1 VGIVLTVFIE
11 VFVMHSFYF
20 LKRVQCLLSLL
31 ALVFIMCSSCTN
43 NTAKSNDV
51 ALSVK
56 GAVKNEKSFTLKELK
71 ALPSFFLKDV
81 YLINE
86 KANCAD
92 DEKLDSLGS
101 YRGVLLRDLLLE
113 AGLKFKRKW
122 EPGVYVRVKNKDK
135 EVVFSFGEL
144 FYSSIGRSAII
155 AYQKNGKEID
165 TDSGLGQLIIH
176 TDLRSG
182 RSLKGLTEIIVERV
196 DVEMKAYDD
205 KKEEFIRP
213 PTETFTLLDNKTS
226 INRQV
231 TLENLKA
238 LKQVSIPHALMAGD
252 CEGFGGIYSFEGT
265 PLRQLLEISG
275 LTGCNYDYS
284 RYVLIES
291 EDGFCATFS
300 FGEIFN
306 SRLSDNIV
314 IAYIKNNNPLDAK
327 DGFAMSA
334 VREDST
340 GGRSVKRIYK
350 IEVF

>member
-1 VGIVLTVFIE
+1 
-11 VFVMHSFYF
+11 MHSFYL
-20 LKRVQCLLSLL
+20 LKRTLNLLSKF
-31 ALVFIMCSSCTN
+31 ALIFFICSSCAN
-43 NTAKSNDV
+43 NTTKSND
-51 ALSVK
+51 ASLLVK
-56 GAVKNEKSFTLKELK
+56 GAVKKEKSFTLSDLK
-71 ALPSFFLKDV
+71 ALPPFFLKDV

-92 DEKLDSLGS
+92 EEKLESLGS

-122 EPGVYVRVKNKDK
+122 EPGVYIRVKNKDK

-144 FYSSIGRSAII
+144 FYSSIGRSAIV
-155 AYQKNGKEID
+155 AYQKNGKGLD
-165 TDSGLGQLIIH
+165 TDSGCGQLIIH

-182 RSLKGLTEIIVERV
+182 RSLKGVTEIIVERV
-196 DVEMKAYDD
+196 EVEMKAYDD
-205 KKEEFIRP
+205 KKEGYIRP
-213 PTETFTLLDNKTS
+213 PTNTFTLLDKKRG

-231 TLENLKA
+231 TLDNLKA
-238 LKQVSIPHALMAGD
+238 LKSVSIPHALMAGD
-252 CEGFGGIYSFEGT
+252 CEGFGGIFSFEGGS
-265 PLRQLLEISG
+265 LRQLLEDSG
-275 LTGCNYDYS
+275 LTGCNYDYN

-291 EDGFCATFS
+291 EDGFCTTFS

-306 SRLSDNIV
+306 SRLSDNII
-314 IAYIKNNNPLDAK
+314 IAHTKDNNPLDTK